1 MIKDDEL
8 IEKYSEIWENNSNN
22 IKKELG
28 SEPVSNEKHLKTKI
42 KPYKG
47 KSKQIFTIMVD
58 SVFRTSKNYYLQVFL
73 EEWKYVVKDKKM
85 P

>member
-47 KSKQIFTIMVD
+47 NQNKFSQ
-58 SVFRTSKNYYLQVFL
+58 
-73 EEWKYVVKDKKM
+73 
-85 P
+85 